1 MGLILFIFLMADG
14 RPLDVEDDAQVVG
27 FLRVDELAQRTD
39 EAKDGTGWE
48 AGGVGEAPDR
58 IVGTVKEGI
67 PVDKEE
73 PFRTQSY
80 LPSTI
85 WPRIVLCCSSI
96 IRSMRSEASGN
107 PRKAV

>member
-1 MGLILFIFLMADG
+1 MADG

-27 FLRVDELAQRTD
+27 LFRLDELAQRTD
-39 EAKDGTGWE
+39 KAEDGTGRE
-48 AGGVGEAPDR
+48 TGGVGEAPDR
-58 IVGTVKEGI
+58 IVGTIKEGI
-67 PVDKEE
+67 PVDEEE

-96 IRSMRSEASGN
+96 IRSIRSEASGN